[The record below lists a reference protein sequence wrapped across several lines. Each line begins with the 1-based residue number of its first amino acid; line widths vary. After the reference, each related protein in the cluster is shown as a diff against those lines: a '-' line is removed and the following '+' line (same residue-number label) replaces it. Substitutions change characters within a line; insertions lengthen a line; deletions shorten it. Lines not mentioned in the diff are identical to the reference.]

1 MFEMELTPLFWSYSI
16 VSLIAYKIVISFL
29 YVHPVLGRISIF
41 TQLQHGKLSISDG
54 DMLEEIDLDSV
65 VSGVGRMGERRK
77 RYGCFRMI
85 CENDVA
91 AV

>member
-41 TQLQHGKLSISDG
+41 TQL
-54 DMLEEIDLDSV
+54 
-65 VSGVGRMGERRK
+65 
-77 RYGCFRMI
+77 
-85 CENDVA
+85 
-91 AV
+91 